1 MGHSSRAT
9 GRLGGVGSPSPD
21 DEDEDDDET
30 DEEQQSGGRQGALVQ
45 QLDQTG
51 EEIFADVSED
61 DPAALM
67 LAERRLV

>member
-1 MGHSSRAT
+1 
-9 GRLGGVGSPSPD
+9 
-21 DEDEDDDET
+21 
-30 DEEQQSGGRQGALVQ
+30 VQ